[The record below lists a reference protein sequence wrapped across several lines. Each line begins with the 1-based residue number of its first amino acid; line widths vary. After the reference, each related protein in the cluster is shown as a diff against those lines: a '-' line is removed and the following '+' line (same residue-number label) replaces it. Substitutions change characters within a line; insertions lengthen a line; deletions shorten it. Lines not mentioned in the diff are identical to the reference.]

1 MIFHVQTSNVKTVFC
16 PDSERHLK
24 QEKGGHRLDHQKNME
39 RAAGSATTAT
49 NNINK
54 HKVIKQDTRDRF
66 HQVEVV
72 SALPSRVPSRN
83 Y

>member
-1 MIFHVQTSNVKTVFC
+1 MIFHVQISNVNTVFC

-24 QEKGGHRLDHQKNME
+24 QEKGAINCQENI

-54 HKVIKQDTRDRF
+54 HKVIKQDT
-66 HQVEVV
+66 
-72 SALPSRVPSRN
+72 
-83 Y
+83 